1 MPKKIVLKLKMP
13 PFPFHFDI
21 VLEMKIILCVRVSS
35 LELQGLFICESQFS
49 KVAKF
54 VKRN

>member
-1 MPKKIVLKLKMP
+1 MP

-49 KVAKF
+49 KVAEFLKGIVF
-54 VKRN
+54 FSQDQIF